1 MSKIFKTAVLF
12 LFVMHS
18 QQFFAQQTVNQNE
31 ELEQKRIENDLK
43 KTCAEYQRKLDDKI
57 SDLKKQLK
65 DTEAKKKN
73 LSKSESK
80 LKSTREKIDKM
91 ELANLKIEKQ
101 ISTSAITDEEI
112 QKQRIKTKENDVN
125 IQKLKLTQISQQKE
139 LENAINALQKEST
152 SRK

>member
-12 LFVMHS
+12 LIVMHS